1 MFYVLFVS
9 VGSWANGPG
18 TLWSESQPC
27 SGAFWEPE
35 GKKRNSSVEWF
46 RFSAQAAMSGPH
58 RWRGLYDA
66 HVSPTVQEAGKPGWG
81 RQQVLS
87 GQVTSGL
94 WKALFSW
101 RSSRCAEQEAHLSP
115 LPRPLIA
122 PRGLHRQDLT
132 ASHWGA
138 VRLPLLI
145 PGGRN
150 IPPTAICSAKT

>member
-1 MFYVLFVS
+1 
-9 VGSWANGPG
+9 
-18 TLWSESQPC
+18 
-27 SGAFWEPE
+27 
-35 GKKRNSSVEWF
+35 
-46 RFSAQAAMSGPH
+46 MSGPH

-145 PGGRN
+145 RGAETFRPQPSVQPRREVGRY
-150 IPPTAICSAKT
+150 ILGLTHLRGRVMRLKR